1 MFDQLDIIFYQS
13 YTELKNEYN
22 TVYINRI
29 TKLNE
34 KN

>member
-1 MFDQLDIIFYQS
+1 MYDENDILAFK
-13 YTELKNEYN
+13 EFKNVKNEYN